1 MKPYTYLLINFFT
14 IVVCFVFSFHRKIQF
29 NRHFPAFIKSSVLV
43 AIPFIAW
50 DVWFTKQGV
59 WWFNNDYTTG
69 LALLGMP
76 IEEWLFFICIP
87 YACVFTYF
95 CLVKFYDLKWHPKNE
110 AAFSI
115 VFSVLLFALAALY
128 FDRIYTLV
136 TFASTAVLCLYL
148 KFVAKVDWF
157 GESATVYG
165 ILLFP
170 FFIVNG
176 ILTGT
181 GIDDAVVRYN
191 PDDFMGFR
199 IMTIPVEDAVY
210 GFELFLLNLLLFKL
224 FQRKHTDAELM

>member
-1 MKPYTYLLINFFT
+1 MKSLYLLVNFFT
-14 IVVCFVFSFHRKIQF
+14 IIIPLLFSFHPKLQF
-29 NRHFPAFIKSSVLV
+29 HKTWRLFIPATIIV
-43 AIPFIAW
+43 AVAFVIW
-50 DVWFTKQGV
+50 DAIFTDLGV
-59 WWFNNDYTTG
+59 WNFNPDYVLG
-69 LALLGMP
+69 LYFLKLP